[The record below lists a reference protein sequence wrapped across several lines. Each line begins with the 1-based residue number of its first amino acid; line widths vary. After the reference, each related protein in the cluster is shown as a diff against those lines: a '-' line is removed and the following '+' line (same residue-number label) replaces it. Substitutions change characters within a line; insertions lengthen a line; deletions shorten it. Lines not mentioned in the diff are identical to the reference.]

1 VQSLLATADVTGS
14 EGLRELAG
22 LTAGWF
28 FGANAAG
35 VPVYDPGTGRT
46 ADGVSGD
53 GVVNRNGGAESTIH
67 GLLTMLALDASPSLA
82 RAARAASGVG
92 HREAPVL
99 VEGESATGGEVVTPE
114 SAWTGESQWSGG
126 KYVRLGAGD
135 RAEWTVPAADQP
147 RLVQVVVDWVPGH
160 GTTSWSAGATRLGTV
175 DHDGAPQGA
184 SPAPG
189 ALLPVT
195 LRTPLSPTAT
205 TLTTSATGESTV
217 DALLL
222 RPEVTQV
229 VYEHAALL
237 QSAAAGSRV
246 RPVAVPAGARVTVS
260 SYDGSGH
267 LRGHATVTG
276 PRVPARVVAGGF
288 TLLRW

>member
-1 VQSLLATADVTGS
+1 
-14 EGLRELAG
+14 
-22 LTAGWF
+22 
-28 FGANAAG
+28 
-35 VPVYDPGTGRT
+35 
-46 ADGVSGD
+46 
-53 GVVNRNGGAESTIH
+53 
-67 GLLTMLALDASPSLA
+67 
-82 RAARAASGVG
+82 
-92 HREAPVL
+92 
-99 VEGESATGGEVVTPE
+99 
-114 SAWTGESQWSGG
+114 
-126 KYVRLGAGD
+126 
-135 RAEWTVPAADQP
+135 
-147 RLVQVVVDWVPGH
+147 
-160 GTTSWSAGATRLGTV
+160 
-175 DHDGAPQGA
+175 
-184 SPAPG
+184 
-189 ALLPVT
+189 
-195 LRTPLSPTAT
+195 
-205 TLTTSATGESTV
+205 V